1 MYGQIRFKQ
10 TEIGKI
16 PEDWEVEELKNVL
29 EEKGYVR
36 GPFGS
41 ALRRNELKTEG
52 IPVYEQEHAIY
63 NSRKFRYHI
72 DENKFRELSRFLVKE
87 DDLIISCSGTL
98 GKVSMISKTDP
109 KGIISQA
116 LLLLR
121 PNINKILPRYL
132 KYFFYSPKGFDALVS
147 RSSGSV
153 QVNLAKREVIETI
166 KLALPAITEQSH
178 IVKILS
184 DLDSKIALNH
194 QTNRTLEAIGQ
205 ALFKRWFIDFEFPN
219 EEGKPYKSSGGEM
232 VYSQELEKEI
242 PKGWSVKPV
251 NGLASINGSVLSNN
265 DPLEYIDYIE
275 ISQVSKGSVNGISRY
290 ARGHEPS
297 RAKRKLRHGD
307 SVLSTVR
314 PDRGSYFLCL
324 EPGPNLIASTGFAV
338 VTPKIVPWSFLY
350 LALTQKDIGEYLGR
364 MADGGAYPSI
374 RPDVIGNLD
383 VIISTEEILIRFD
396 SIVSRL
402 LMQCHNLQ
410 QQNMVL
416 ENIRDTLLPLLI
428 SGDIQVDPSRFGLG
442 PEGEKV
448 GEV

>member
-242 PKGWSVKPV
+242 PKGWSVRKL
-251 NGLASINGSVLSNN
+251 G
-265 DPLEYIDYIE
+265 DYIQFMKGRKPKAVSDKWFEGYLQQILIDTFNGGKPNYANPEKMVIVETTEPIMVMDGASSGRIE
-275 ISQVSKGSVNGISRY
+275 IGYCGIVGSTLSKVVVN
-290 ARGHEPS
+290 
-297 RAKRKLRHGD
+297 
-307 SVLSTVR
+307 ST
-314 PDRGSYFLCL
+314 SLT
-324 EPGPNLIASTGFAV
+324 N
-338 VTPKIVPWSFLY
+338 SFLFHFLKTKESDINLNPTGTSIPHTDKGRINDY
-350 LALTQKDIGEYLGR
+350 SFALPNKDLLLKF
-364 MADGGAYPSI
+364 D
-374 RPDVIGNLD
+374 
-383 VIISTEEILIRFD
+383 IIANQILHKIMHNKKEIITL
-396 SIVSRL
+396 SR
-402 LMQCHNLQ
+402 
-410 QQNMVL
+410 
-416 ENIRDTLLPLLI
+416 IRDTLLPKLV
-428 SGDIQVDPSRFGLG
+428 SGEIRVKG
-442 PEGEKV
+442 GENA
-448 GEV
+448 